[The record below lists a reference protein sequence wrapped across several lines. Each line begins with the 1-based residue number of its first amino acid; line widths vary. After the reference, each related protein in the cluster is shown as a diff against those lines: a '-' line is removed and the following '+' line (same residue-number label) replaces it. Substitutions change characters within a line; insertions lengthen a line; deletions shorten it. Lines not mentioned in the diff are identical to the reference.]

1 MDEADAE
8 RLRDMV
14 EAARKAVLYTQ
25 GKSRGDLDTDE
36 LLALGLVRLLEI
48 VGEAARSVSGNTR
61 ELHRNVP
68 WREIVK
74 TRDRLIHGYS
84 TVDLDIVWEIIRDD
98 LPLLIAELEAIL
110 LRESP

>member
-8 RLRDMV
+8 LLRDMV
-14 EAARKAVLYTQ
+14 EAARKAVSYTQ

-36 LLALGLVRLLEI
+36 LLALGLVR
-48 VGEAARSVSGNTR
+48 
-61 ELHRNVP
+61 
-68 WREIVK
+68 
-74 TRDRLIHGYS
+74 
-84 TVDLDIVWEIIRDD
+84 LDIVWEIIRDD

>member
-1 MDEADAE
+1 ME
-8 RLRDMV
+8 RRSGH
-14 EAARKAVLYTQ
+14 Y
-25 GKSRGDLDTDE
+25 E

-48 VGEAARSVSGNTR
+48 VGEAGRSVSGTTR

-68 WREIVK
+68 WREVVK

-98 LPLLIAELEAIL
+98 LPPLIAELEAIL